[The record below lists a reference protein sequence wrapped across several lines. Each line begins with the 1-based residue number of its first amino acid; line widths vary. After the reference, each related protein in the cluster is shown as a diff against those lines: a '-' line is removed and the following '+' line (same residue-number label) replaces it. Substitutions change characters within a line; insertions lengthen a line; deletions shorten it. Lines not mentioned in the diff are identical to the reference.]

1 MNSFSMVCLTL
12 AGIGSLFAS
21 IRFFKAKEFLPYH
34 ATLVGQPWSEISPR
48 LQQLLLSML
57 RVMGG
62 GFVTYGASVLWL
74 TLPISRNE
82 AWASW
87 SVLCIT
93 VTFCLPVLYV
103 TFKNR
108 HAKTPFVPTLIL
120 TSLALAGALAQL
132 AR

>member
-21 IRFFKAKEFLPYH
+21 MRFFKAKEFLPYH

-74 TLPISRNE
+74 R
-82 AWASW
+82 
-87 SVLCIT
+87 
-93 VTFCLPVLYV
+93 
-103 TFKNR
+103 
-108 HAKTPFVPTLIL
+108 
-120 TSLALAGALAQL
+120 
-132 AR
+132 